1 VPDGERHQEDG
12 GEPWG
17 LQNADRHRGRL
28 GEADG
33 NDPDGEPEA
42 DRGGDGETRRSR
54 VERRDQAP

>member
-1 VPDGERHQEDG
+1 VPEREGHEQGDGERR
-12 GEPWG
+12 G

-33 NDPDGEPEA
+33 EDPDGETEA
-42 DRGGDGETRRSR
+42 DRGGDGETRRGR